1 MTSGFDSYEED
12 EDDELDKQPTK
23 ILSPRDDSK
32 KRQTTLSSSSDDD
45 AGFETPAANTTIH
58 KSSNFEEKEVKNQKL
73 CGIQQLVKNAK

>member
-32 KRQTTLSSSSDDD
+32 KR
-45 AGFETPAANTTIH
+45 
-58 KSSNFEEKEVKNQKL
+58 
-73 CGIQQLVKNAK
+73 